1 MKPFH
6 YNQDPLYAAAA
17 SILQGHLTEDAAVH
31 PNIFVNKIYSFMQDK
46 KKEGLDLNEL
56 ISALNFKFNIR
67 YENLDTEKQKAIL
80 KAWKDLG
87 GPIDYRK
94 NPHLK
99 EDVVAFKN
107 LGFKQLNGLMS
118 DDEIHRAVNSTIKRE
133 SEKLGDSTWDVVTDI
148 YGKRANGEWA
158 GDWIMGSSGFP
169 MRGGGRWLTI
179 KDGGPFKAHDSISS
193 VLSFFEMEE
202 EVKVDEKL
210 NNILKQNK
218 QEWDKIKSGKL
229 ELMDSNKLYDELY
242 TYFSSEM
249 PYGVA
254 KARDGDP
261 DEWIMNKLEQMGYLD
276 ENIQEGDE
284 GFHSQKMI
292 KNQLNTIVRNSNICL
307 QMIEDDREF
316 PEWAQSE
323 IAVAE
328 DGIVS
333 VTEFMES
340 HASGDKTKIDEAGPE
355 TKYTFINA
363 IRHAQKMGNTA
374 LVKTTTSNFKA
385 WAVKNN
391 AMKDPEVLEY
401 VYDFDNMGEAKS
413 SYGMGT
419 ATIVDPDNKSK
430 SGLDGKQVNIFHKF
444 DDGRINVQYKQSDRK
459 GDVLNLTL
467 NKGQYKLD
475 TASLSEQTFSEDA
488 LKSILNKIETQSFK
502 DWYDNDFTDYIQG
515 DEDGKTR
522 EEILKDLKSLLETG
536 YLDR

>member
-17 SILQGHLTEDAAVH
+17 SILQGHLTEDADVH
-31 PNIFVNKIYSFMQDK
+31 PNVFVNKIYSFMQNK

-56 ISALNFKFNIR
+56 ISALNLKLNIR

-94 NPHLK
+94 NPNLK
-99 EDVVAFKN
+99 ENVVAFNN

-133 SEKLGDSTWDVVTDI
+133 SLKLGDRTWKVVTDI
-148 YGKRANGEWA
+148 YGRRDDGTWT
-158 GDWIMGSSGFP
+158 GDWILA
-169 MRGGGRWLTI
+169 RKGGGAWLTT
-179 KDGGPFKAHDSISS
+179 KDGGAFKAHDSISS

-202 EVKVDEKL
+202 
-210 NNILKQNK
+210 
-218 QEWDKIKSGKL
+218 G
-229 ELMDSNKLYDELY
+229 M
-242 TYFSSEM
+242 
-249 PYGVA
+249 
-254 KARDGDP
+254 
-261 DEWIMNKLEQMGYLD
+261 EQM
-276 ENIQEGDE
+276 EEGDE
-284 GFHSQKMI
+284 DFHSQKMI

-328 DGIVS
+328 AGIVS
-333 VTEFMES
+333 VAEFMES
-340 HASGDKTKIDEAGPE
+340 HTSDKEEIDEAGPE

-401 VYDFDNMGEAKS
+401 VYDFDNMDEAKS

-419 ATIVDPDNKSK
+419 ATITK
-430 SGLDGKQVNIFHKF
+430 SGHFMDGKQVNIFHKF
-444 DDGRINVQYKQSDRK
+444 DDGRINAQYRK
-459 GDVLNLTL
+459 NDSRGRMVHNMTL
-467 NKGQYKLD
+467 KPDEYKLD
-475 TASLSEQTFSEDA
+475 EEVATTNVKKLIDDIDDLSKEEFKQFLLAFADHMDETSKYARTNSGVPKE
-488 LKSILNKIETQSFK
+488 SIKQVSTYLYSAAEAFKI
-502 DWYDNDFTDYIQG
+502 
-515 DEDGKTR
+515 
-522 EEILKDLKSLLETG
+522 
-536 YLDR
+536 

>member
-31 PNIFVNKIYSFMQDK
+31 PNTFVTKIYSFMQDK
-46 KKEGLDLNEL
+46 KEEGLDLNEFV
-56 ISALNFKFNIR
+56 SALRAELNIR

-80 KAWKDLG
+80 KAWKDMG

-99 EDVVAFKN
+99 IRENVDEFKN

-118 DDEIHRAVNSTIKRE
+118 DDEIHRTVNSTIKRE
-133 SEKLGDSTWDVVTDI
+133 SLKLGDSTWDVVTDI

-158 GDWIMGSSGFP
+158 GDWIMSSSGFP

-179 KDGGPFKAHDSISS
+179 KDGGPFKTHDSISS

-261 DEWIMNKLEQMGYLD
+261 DEWIMNKLEQMGYLG

-284 GFHSQKMI
+284 DFHSQKMI

-307 QMIEDDREF
+307 QMIENDREF

-328 DGIVS
+328 AGIVS
-333 VTEFMES
+333 VTEYMES
-340 HASGDKTKIDEAGPE
+340 HASGDKTKIDEA
-355 TKYTFINA
+355 TSSDIKIVLNA
-363 IRHAQKMGNTA
+363 AKKIGGVIYGNTID
-374 LVKTTTSNFKA
+374 FGYG
-385 WAVKNN
+385 AVIDVSVEGGKI
-391 AMKDPEVLEY
+391 KFDGGKSSGIEY
-401 VYDFDNMGEAKS
+401 FDN
-413 SYGMGT
+413 
-419 ATIVDPDNKSK
+419 
-430 SGLDGKQVNIFHKF
+430 VN
-444 DDGRINVQYKQSDRK
+444 
-459 GDVLNLTL
+459 
-467 NKGQYKLD
+467 
-475 TASLSEQTFSEDA
+475 DA
-488 LKSILNKIETQSFK
+488 VMAFEST
-502 DWYDNDFTDYIQG
+502 
-515 DEDGKTR
+515 
-522 EEILKDLKSLLETG
+522 ETG
-536 YLDR
+536 YLHR

>member
-1 MKPFH
+1 MFKQNFGTVALPYGLNNLECFLSINNNTTIQQYMKPFH

-17 SILQGHLTEDAAVH
+17 SILQGHLTEDADVH

-56 ISALNFKFNIR
+56 ISALNFKLNIR

-94 NPHLK
+94 NPNLK
-99 EDVVAFKN
+99 ENVVAFKN
-107 LGFKQLNGLMS
+107 RGFKQLNGLLN
-118 DDEIHRAVNSTIKRE
+118 DDEIYRAVNSTIKRDTQ
-133 SEKLGDSTWDVVTDI
+133 KLSDSTWNVVTDI
-148 YGKRANGEWA
+148 YGKRAVGEWA
-158 GDWIMGSSGFP
+158 GDWIMA
-169 MRGGGRWLTI
+169 RKGGGSWLTI
-179 KDGGPFKAHDSISS
+179 KDGETFKAHDSISS

-202 EVKVDEKL
+202 EVKVDD
-210 NNILKQNK
+210 ILKQNK

-229 ELMDSNKLYDELY
+229 ELIDSNKLYDELY

-261 DEWIMNKLEQMGYLD
+261 DEWIMNKLEQMGYLE

-333 VTEFMES
+333 VAEYMES
-340 HASGDKTKIDEAGPE
+340 HSSDKGEKVDEA
-355 TKYTFINA
+355 
-363 IRHAQKMGNTA
+363 
-374 LVKTTTSNFKA
+374 L
-385 WAVKNN
+385 
-391 AMKDPEVLEY
+391 
-401 VYDFDNMGEAKS
+401 
-413 SYGMGT
+413 
-419 ATIVDPDNKSK
+419 
-430 SGLDGKQVNIFHKF
+430 
-444 DDGRINVQYKQSDRK
+444 
-459 GDVLNLTL
+459 
-467 NKGQYKLD
+467 
-475 TASLSEQTFSEDA
+475 LSEQTFSEDA
-488 LKSILNKIETQSFK
+488 LKSILNKIESQSFK

-522 EEILKDLKSLLETG
+522 EEILEDLKSLFEKG
-536 YLDR
+536 YIAR